1 MECQGSRAQK
11 IGRVKTPPPT
21 RPVNGN
27 PKSKGGPYNY
37 NYGFQGVRQ
46 RRWGTWVAE
55 IKVPGKRNK
64 KWLGSFRSAEE
75 AAYAYDRAALALYGA
90 GAELNFYPFSAPPA
104 ISSHRTTLRRLLPRP
119 SKSAPVR
126 GYPGQ
131 PNPSA
136 PSPFRFNDVPYHADP
151 DPDRVVLVPVA
162 SMLMQET
169 SDQNLHS
176 FSAHPAIP
184 SHLPFPTRPPQ
195 VLNPG
200 QPHPSAA
207 FQFSDVRAA
216 LQFSDVPDRA
226 VLVPATSVNQT
237 SDQNLHPPP
246 PQSTFNCEKT
256 LHAAPTLQPPNISL
270 ATNAKMSFEEI
281 VDSVFF
287 FSE

>member
-1 MECQGSRAQK
+1 M
-11 IGRVKTPPPT
+11 
-21 RPVNGN
+21 
-27 PKSKGGPYNY
+27 
-37 NYGFQGVRQ
+37 YGV
-46 RRWGTWVAE
+46 
-55 IKVPGKRNK
+55 
-64 KWLGSFRSAEE
+64 
-75 AAYAYDRAALALYGA
+75 
-90 GAELNFYPFSAPPA
+90 GAELNFDPFSAPPA

-131 PNPSA
+131 PD
-136 PSPFRFNDVPYHADP
+136 PSPFRFNDVPDHAEFSDVP
-151 DPDRVVLVPVA
+151 DCAVLVPVA

-226 VLVPATSVNQT
+226 VLVPATSVHQT

-256 LHAAPTLQPPNISL
+256 LHAAPTPEPPNISL
-270 ATNAKMSFEEI
+270 ATSVKMSFEEI
-281 VDSVFF
+281 VDSVSF
-287 FSE
+287 FSEK